1 MNHVVLFILSKN
13 GSLEFKQGIEDA
25 ENMVRN
31 QSVDL
36 DDLND
41 IHDRLFDQLKL
52 LEREIDNP
60 AYSKHQRGVMET
72 YRDKL
77 YGVIRLLQDYINEVM
92 SYEEQEEQEEEE
104 EQEEHDDAR
113 GFKRKSVRRRT
124 GRRRTGRRRK
134 SIRKSR
140 KSRRKSR
147 KRKY

>member
-52 LEREIDNP
+52 LEREIANP
-60 AYSKHQRGVMET
+60 AYSEHQRGVMET

-92 SYEEQEEQEEEE
+92 SYEEQEE
-104 EQEEHDDAR
+104 HDDAR
-113 GFKRKSVRRRT
+113 GFRRRTDKRKSI
-124 GRRRTGRRRK
+124 RRRTGRRRK
-134 SIRKSR
+134 SIKKSR

>member
-52 LEREIDNP
+52 LEREIANP
-60 AYSKHQRGVMET
+60 AYSEHQRGVMET

-92 SYEEQEEQEEEE
+92 SYEEQEEEEEQE

-113 GFKRKSVRRRT
+113 GIRRRT

-140 KSRRKSR
+140 KSRKSRRKSR
-147 KRKY
+147 RRKY

>member
-92 SYEEQEEQEEEE
+92 SYEEQEEQEE
-104 EQEEHDDAR
+104 QEEHDDAR

>member
-92 SYEEQEEQEEEE
+92 SYEEQEEQEE
-104 EQEEHDDAR
+104 QEEHDDAR

-134 SIRKSR
+134 SIKKSR

>member
-25 ENMVRN
+25 ENIVRN

-92 SYEEQEEQEEEE
+92 SYEEQEEQEE
-104 EQEEHDDAR
+104 QEEHDDAR

>member
-1 MNHVVLFILSKN
+1 MNNEVLHILSKN

-92 SYEEQEEQEEEE
+92 SYEEQEEQEE
-104 EQEEHDDAR
+104 QEDHDDAR
-113 GFKRKSVRRRT
+113 GIRRRT
-124 GRRRTGRRRK
+124 RRRRTGRRRK
-134 SIRKSR
+134 SIKKSR

-147 KRKY
+147 RRKY